1 MSKGNFKMRAVVQRV
16 KNASVSISDK
26 IVGECEIGALILVC
40 VMKNDTIS
48 QVEKLANKITKI
60 RIYQDENQKMNHSL
74 MDINGSA
81 LVISQFTLASDLK
94 RGNRPG
100 FSEAAEPEKAKHLY
114 NHFVSCIEQS
124 GISTQTGEFG
134 SEMAVHLINDG
145 PVTIFLDTD
154 QF

>member
-1 MSKGNFKMRAVVQRV
+1 MKAVVQRV

-26 IVGECEIGALILVC
+26 IVGECEFGALILVC
-40 VMKNDTIS
+40 AMKNDTIS
-48 QVEKLANKITKI
+48 QAEKIANKISKI
-60 RIYQDENQKMNHSL
+60 RIYQDENQKMNQSL

-81 LVISQFTLASDLK
+81 LVISQFTLAADLK

-114 NHFVSCIEQS
+114 NHFVFCIEQS

-134 SEMAVHLINDG
+134 SEMEVCLINDG
-145 PVTIFLDTD
+145 PATICLDTD

>member
-1 MSKGNFKMRAVVQRV
+1 MRAVVQRV

-26 IVGECEIGALILVC
+26 IVGECGFGALILVC
-40 VMKNDTIS
+40 AMKSDTVS
-48 QVEKLANKITKI
+48 QVQKLANKFSKI
-60 RIYQDENQKMNHSL
+60 RIYQDENRKMNYSL

-81 LVISQFTLASDLK
+81 LVISQFTLAADLK

-114 NHFVSCIEQS
+114 NHFVFCIEQS

-134 SEMAVHLINDG
+134 SEMEVCLINDG

>member
-1 MSKGNFKMRAVVQRV
+1 MRAVVQRV

-26 IVGECEIGALILVC
+26 IMGECEFGALILVC
-40 VMKNDTIS
+40 AMKNDTIS
-48 QVEKLANKITKI
+48 QVEKISNKISKI
-60 RIYQDENQKMNHSL
+60 RIYKDENQKMSHSL

-81 LVISQFTLASDLK
+81 LVISQFTLAADLK

-100 FSEAAEPEKAKHLY
+100 FSEAAEPEKAQHLY
-114 NHFVSCIEQS
+114 NHFVSCLKQS

-145 PVTIFLDTD
+145 PVTICLDTD

>member
-1 MSKGNFKMRAVVQRV
+1 MSKGNSKMRAVVQRV

-26 IVGECEIGALILVC
+26 IVGEYGFGALILVC
-40 VMKNDTIS
+40 AIKGDTVS
-48 QVEKLANKITKI
+48 QVEKLANKISKI

-81 LVISQFTLASDLK
+81 LVISQFTLAADLK

-124 GISTQTGEFG
+124 GVSTQTGEFG

-145 PVTIFLDTD
+145 PVTICLDTD

>member
-1 MSKGNFKMRAVVQRV
+1 MSKGNSKMRAVVQRV

-40 VMKNDTIS
+40 AMKNDTIS

-81 LVISQFTLASDLK
+81 LVISQFTLAADLK

-100 FSEAAEPEKAKHLY
+100 FSEAAEPEKAKHLIITLY
-114 NHFVSCIEQS
+114 LVLSNMEFLLKLENS
-124 GISTQTGEFG
+124 G
-134 SEMAVHLINDG
+134 ARW
-145 PVTIFLDTD
+145 P
-154 QF
+154 

>member
-1 MSKGNFKMRAVVQRV
+1 MRAVVQRV

-26 IVGECEIGALILVC
+26 IVGKCEIGALILVC
-40 VMKNDTIS
+40 AMKNDTIS

-60 RIYQDENQKMNHSL
+60 RIYQDKNQKMNHSL
-74 MDINGSA
+74 VDINGSA

-114 NHFVSCIEQS
+114 NYFVSCIEKS

-145 PVTIFLDTD
+145 PVTICLDTD

>member
-1 MSKGNFKMRAVVQRV
+1 
-16 KNASVSISDK
+16 
-26 IVGECEIGALILVC
+26 
-40 VMKNDTIS
+40 MKNDTAN
-48 QVEKLANKITKI
+48 QAQKLANKISKI

-81 LVISQFTLASDLK
+81 LVIIQFTLASDLK

-100 FSEAAEPEKAKHLY
+100 LSEAVEPEKAIHLY

-145 PVTIFLDTD
+145 PVTICLDTD